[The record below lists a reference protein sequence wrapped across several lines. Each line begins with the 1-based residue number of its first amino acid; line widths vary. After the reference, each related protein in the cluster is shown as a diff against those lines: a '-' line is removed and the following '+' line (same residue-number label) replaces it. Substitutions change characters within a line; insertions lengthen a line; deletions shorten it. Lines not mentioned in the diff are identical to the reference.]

1 MHTANGIPVWDWLYL
16 FSGFEGNKSTWIA
29 KTRKKTTNQK
39 TKKTPPPQTKKKKER
54 TGKENDML
62 LTKYRLGIY
71 ENYSLMPQPKLSV
84 MVPHYTDFSSW
95 QKPLLIILVCINLN
109 TTEIPHADTF

>member
-1 MHTANGIPVWDWLYL
+1 MVYQ
-16 FSGFEGNKSTWIA
+16 SGTDYTYFQALREINPLELQKQE
-29 KTRKKTTNQK
+29 KKTTNQK

-84 MVPHYTDFSSW
+84 MVPHYTDFSS
-95 QKPLLIILVCINLN
+95 
-109 TTEIPHADTF
+109 